1 MPPASKLGDM
11 VMHPAHTPATIM
23 NGSPNVLINN
33 IPAATVG
40 SMVSVHCLMSYPF
53 PCHPSTIASGSGTVL
68 VNGKPLT
75 RLGDKSGCGGI
86 VIRGSA
92 NVIAG

>member
-11 VMHPAHTPATIM
+11 VLHPAHTPAIIM
-23 NGSPNVLINN
+23 DGSPNVLINGT
-33 IPAATVG
+33 PASTVG
-40 SMVSVHCLMSYPF
+40 SMVSIHCAMFSPF
-53 PCHPSTIASGSGTVL
+53 PCHPSVIASGSSTVF

-75 RLGDKSGCGGI
+75 RLGDKSACGGI
-86 VIRGSA
+86 VIKGSA

>member
-11 VMHPAHTPATIM
+11 VLHPAHTPANIM

-33 IPAATVG
+33 IPASTVG
-40 SMVSVHCLMSYPF
+40 SMVSVHCF
-53 PCHPSTIASGSGTVL
+53 PSSPPACHPSVIAGGSSSVL

-75 RLGDKSGCGGI
+75 RIGDKAGCGGI
-86 VIRGSA
+86 VMQGSA